1 MFKRLIDRG
10 FVVDVKVDV
19 RWTEDER
26 EQRSSDLKAT
36 GSSVFDEKSC
46 CVK

>member
-10 FVVDVKVDV
+10 FEVDV

-36 GSSVFDEKSC
+36 GSSVFDEESC